1 MVWPL
6 FGRIELKPENN
17 NFFGL
22 YALRNAAKVEAHL
35 IPRVTPP
42 QNMTLLGFLRITI
55 KGIKL
60 RVQQHNTPRSLYILE
75 LCNFQNVYLSSVLV
89 HCKHVRTLY
98 VSGSATPSHAH
109 TVV

>member
-22 YALRNAAKVEAHL
+22 YALRSAAKGEAHW
-35 IPRVTPP
+35 IPRVTP
-42 QNMTLLGFLRITI
+42 QKYDSFRFLRIAI

-89 HCKHVRTLY
+89 HCKHVRTYQALLLC
-98 VSGSATPSHAH
+98 H
-109 TVV
+109 TLTR